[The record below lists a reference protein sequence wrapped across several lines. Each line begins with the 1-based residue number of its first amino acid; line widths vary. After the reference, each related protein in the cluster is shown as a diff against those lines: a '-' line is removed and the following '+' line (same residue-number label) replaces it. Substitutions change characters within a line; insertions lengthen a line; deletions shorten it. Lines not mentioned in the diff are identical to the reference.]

1 MNYAEQLFE
10 SMNVHKKNKIDKFIQ
25 TVRQMKL
32 DDIEGTAK
40 IYSRD
45 KGKEGY
51 TVVKLKSGTFAVI
64 DKFKDI
70 VYKHDDVHYCKVEC
84 LMLQAMKDGSLA
96 MFANKL

>member
-1 MNYAEQLFE
+1 MSYADELLN
-10 SMNVHKKNKIDKFIQ
+10 MVNDHKKNKIDRFIQ

-40 IYSRD
+40 NYSRD

-51 TVVKLKSGTFAVI
+51 TVVKLKSGMFAVI
-64 DKFKDI
+64 DKFKEI
-70 VYKHDDVHYCKVEC
+70 VYKHDEVHYCKVEC
-84 LMLQAMKDGSLA
+84 LILQSMKDGSLA

>member
-1 MNYAEQLFE
+1 MNFTEEILN
-10 SMNVHKKNKIDKFIQ
+10 MTNDHKKNKIDRFIQ

-32 DDIEGTAK
+32 DNIEGTAK

-51 TVVKLKSGTFAVI
+51 TVVKLTSGMFAVI
-64 DKFKDI
+64 DRFRDI
-70 VYKHDDVHYCKVEC
+70 VYKHEDVHYCKVEC
-84 LMLQAMKDGSLA
+84 LILQSMKDGSLA

>member
-1 MNYAEQLFE
+1 MNFTEEILN
-10 SMNVHKKNKIDKFIQ
+10 MTNDHKKNKIDRFIQ

-32 DDIEGTAK
+32 DNIEGTAK

-51 TVVKLKSGTFAVI
+51 TVVKLTSGMFAVI
-64 DKFKDI
+64 DRFRDI
-70 VYKHDDVHYCKVEC
+70 VYKHEDVHYCKVGC
-84 LMLQAMKDGSLA
+84 LILQSMKDGSLA

>member
-1 MNYAEQLFE
+1 MSYAEQLFE
-10 SMNVHKKNKIDKFIQ
+10 AMNAHKKNKIDKFTQ

-51 TVVKLKSGTFAVI
+51 TVVKLKSGMFAVI
-64 DKFKDI
+64 DKFKEI
-70 VYKHDDVHYCKVEC
+70 VYKHDEVHYCKVEC
-84 LMLQAMKDGSLA
+84 LILQAMKDGSLA

>member
-1 MNYAEQLFE
+1 MSYAEQLFE
-10 SMNVHKKNKIDKFIQ
+10 AMNAHKKNKIDKFTQ

-32 DDIEGTAK
+32 DDIEGVAK

-51 TVVKLKSGTFAVI
+51 TVVKLKSGMFAVI
-64 DKFKDI
+64 DKFKEI
-70 VYKHDDVHYCKVEC
+70 VYKHDEVHYCKVEC
-84 LMLQAMKDGSLA
+84 LILQAMKDGSLA

>member
-1 MNYAEQLFE
+1 MSYAEQLFYA
-10 SMNVHKKNKIDKFIQ
+10 MNAHKKNKIDKFIQ

-51 TVVKLKSGTFAVI
+51 TVVKLKSGKFAVI
-64 DKFKDI
+64 DKFKEI
-70 VYKHDDVHYCKVEC
+70 VYKHDEVHYCKVEC
-84 LMLQAMKDGSLA
+84 LILQAMKDGSLA